1 MVELSRFVR
10 YTRHMSLPKAKQRE
24 IVVNLL
30 FSQGF
35 SDSLSDEMIML
46 LMTRFKT
53 TKKNVYHAIEVAQ
66 EVRNAKEKIDPLI
79 QTHCKEYT
87 FDRITHLEKATL
99 RLGFYELF
107 IEKVEPPKVCIN
119 EAIRVTK
126 KFGSQESAKFVNAIL
141 DEAFKNESS
150 D

>member
-1 MVELSRFVR
+1 
-10 YTRHMSLPKAKQRE
+10 MSLPKAKLRE
-24 IVVNLL
+24 IVLNIL

-35 SDSLSDEMIML
+35 SAPFSEEMILL
-46 LMTRFKT
+46 LMLRFKT
-53 TKKNVYHAIEVAQ
+53 TKKNIYQAIEWAKKMEENQ
-66 EVRNAKEKIDPLI
+66 EKLDELI
-79 QTHCKEYT
+79 TKYSKNYSFE
-87 FDRITHLEKATL
+87 RITHLEKAAL
-99 RLGFYELF
+99 RMGLYELI
-107 IEKVEPPKVCIN
+107 IEKIEPPKVCIN